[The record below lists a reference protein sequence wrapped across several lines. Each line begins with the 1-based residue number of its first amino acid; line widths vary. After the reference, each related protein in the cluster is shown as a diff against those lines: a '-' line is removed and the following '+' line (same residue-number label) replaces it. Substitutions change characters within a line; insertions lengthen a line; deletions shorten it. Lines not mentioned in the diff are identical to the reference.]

1 MDMTYAGEVYYP
13 VYHTVHDTYKWLQG
27 LIDPNFQYHLTT
39 ARVATKILLH
49 TADSLVLPL
58 DVVEYGISL
67 DNSLGRLKR
76 VFGAELRKNKVTLT
90 HIENAIEK

>member
-1 MDMTYAGEVYYP
+1 
-13 VYHTVHDTYKWLQG
+13 
-27 LIDPNFQYHLTT
+27 
-39 ARVATKILLH
+39 
-49 TADSLVLPL
+49 VLPL

-90 HIENAIEK
+90 HIEDAIEK